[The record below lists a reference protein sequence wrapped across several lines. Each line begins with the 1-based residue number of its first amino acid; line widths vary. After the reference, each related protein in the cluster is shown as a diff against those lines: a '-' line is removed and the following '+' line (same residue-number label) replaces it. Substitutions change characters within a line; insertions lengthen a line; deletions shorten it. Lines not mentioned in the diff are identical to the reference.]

1 MDDIIIAR
9 TLHVLSV
16 THWIGGVAF
25 VTLVALP
32 LANATGGARGLEL
45 FEAIESRF
53 AAQVRW
59 SIPLAGA
66 SGIWMTQRM
75 DLWSRFR
82 ERGFWWMDAMALVWL
97 IFAVVVFIVEPLL
110 GHRLEAFAKRE
121 PARALRRL
129 TVLHLILLG
138 LSAVTIGGA
147 VAGAAGGL

>member
-1 MDDIIIAR
+1 MDDIIWAR
-9 TLHVLSV
+9 ALHVLSV
-16 THWIGGVAF
+16 IHWIGGVAF

-32 LANATGGARGLEL
+32 LANTTGGAKGLAL

-66 SGIWMTQRM
+66 SGLWMTQRM

-82 ERGFWWMDAMALVWL
+82 ERGFWWMDAMAMVWL

-110 GHRLEAFAKRE
+110 GLRLEAFARRE
-121 PARALRRL
+121 PVKALRRL
-129 TVLHLILLG
+129 SAIHAILLG
-138 LSAVTIGGA
+138 LSALTIGGA
-147 VAGAAGGL
+147 VAGAAGGF